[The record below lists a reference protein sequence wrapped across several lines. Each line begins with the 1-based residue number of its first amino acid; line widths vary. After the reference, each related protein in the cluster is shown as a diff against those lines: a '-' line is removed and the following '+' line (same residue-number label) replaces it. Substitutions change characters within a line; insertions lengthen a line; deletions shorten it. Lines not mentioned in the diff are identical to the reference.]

1 MIKKPRQVPKELLM
15 ARSLNGR
22 MDLLEDEKWKIE
34 KGLVGEIKFDS
45 LADELLHRKCWI
57 INGLWL
63 KSGDSTFQID
73 KILIF
78 LKKIYLIDIKNF
90 EGDYHYDS
98 EGHFKKADK
107 FLKDPLNQL
116 QRAEDLFRQLLQQY
130 GFHFD
135 IQSYLV
141 YINPEFTLYNA
152 PQNEFVIHPTQVN
165 RFLKKLN
172 NEYSKLN
179 NAQEKLADLL
189 VSLDLVDSPYASYP
203 PYSFEELRK
212 GIMSYSCHKLSTS
225 VKGEKVVCDDCG
237 AEQAL
242 DAAVLQS
249 VRELMM
255 LFPGMKITTSLVYEW
270 CGGMVSRKTIRRI
283 LLQNFHSIGNTKTR
297 YFILKV

>member
-34 KGLVGEIKFDS
+34 KGFVGEIKFDS
-45 LADELLHRKCWI
+45 LTDELLHNKCWI

-73 KILIF
+73 KVLIF
-78 LKKIYLIDIKNF
+78 LKKIYLIDVKNF
-90 EGDYHYDS
+90 EGDYHFDS

-107 FLKDPLNQL
+107 FLKDPVNQL

-152 PQNEFVIHPTQVN
+152 PQNEFVILPTQIN

-172 NEYSKLN
+172 YEYSKIN
-179 NAQEKLADLL
+179 DAQEKLADLL
-189 VSLDLVDSPYASYP
+189 VSLDLVDSPYATYP
-203 PYSFEELRK
+203 PYSFEGLRK
-212 GIMSYSCHKLSTS
+212 GIMSSSCHRLLTT
-225 VKGEKVVCDDCG
+225 VKGDKVVCDDCG
-237 AEQAL
+237 EEEVL
-242 DAAVLQS
+242 DAAVLRS

-255 LFPGMKITTSLVYEW
+255 LFPGMKITSNLVYEW
-270 CGGMVSRKTIRRI
+270 CGGVVSKRTIRRI
-283 LLQNFHSIGNTKTR
+283 LKKNFQLIRKSK
-297 YFILKV
+297 YSYYVEF